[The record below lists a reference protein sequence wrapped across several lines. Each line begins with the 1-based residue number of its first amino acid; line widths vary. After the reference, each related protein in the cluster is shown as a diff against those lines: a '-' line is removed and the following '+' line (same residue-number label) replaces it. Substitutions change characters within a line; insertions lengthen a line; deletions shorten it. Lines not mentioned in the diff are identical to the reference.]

1 MIEESVDKNVQA
13 AAAVG
18 AVVIVKDQP
27 TKEKRSLNLDPFF
40 LYFWFCFLC
49 HETLV
54 SVVLRPMCAAS
65 FLPIYGL
72 ASSFF
77 LLISAAAADC
87 REGGGTNIS
96 SSCRPIPISPLSL
109 FSVVSSFPS
118 IRFFISSHDFTATSL
133 GIICLSLVGSLTALC
148 FGLYKAPAQSQ
159 QSNCFRGASF
169 FLFSFPLCVA
179 RLLGPII
186 SLPKSRAEL
195 KKQRRE
201 ILTGEIEEIG
211 KAKKHTREKSNTHLP
226 DGSYP

>member
-18 AVVIVKDQP
+18 AVVVVKGQP
-27 TKEKRSLNLDPFF
+27 TKEKRSLKDPFF

-109 FSVVSSFPS
+109 SPSS
-118 IRFFISSHDFTATSL
+118 R
-133 GIICLSLVGSLTALC
+133 LV
-148 FGLYKAPAQSQ
+148 
-159 QSNCFRGASF
+159 
-169 FLFSFPLCVA
+169 FSFYSFLHFQSRFYGDIPRNYML
-179 RLLGPII
+179 I
-186 SLPKSRAEL
+186 SCGL
-195 KKQRRE
+195 
-201 ILTGEIEEIG
+201 
-211 KAKKHTREKSNTHLP
+211 
-226 DGSYP
+226 

>member
-1 MIEESVDKNVQA
+1 
-13 AAAVG
+13 
-18 AVVIVKDQP
+18 
-27 TKEKRSLNLDPFF
+27 
-40 LYFWFCFLC
+40 
-49 HETLV
+49 
-54 SVVLRPMCAAS
+54 MCAAS

-87 REGGGTNIS
+87 REGGGDKHFQQLSFYSHLTS
-96 SSCRPIPISPLSL
+96 LSL

>member
-1 MIEESVDKNVQA
+1 MDW
-13 AAAVG
+13 
-18 AVVIVKDQP
+18 
-27 TKEKRSLNLDPFF
+27 LL
-40 LYFWFCFLC
+40 L
-49 HETLV
+49 
-54 SVVLRPMCAAS
+54 
-65 FLPIYGL
+65 
-72 ASSFF
+72 SFF
-77 LLISAAAADC
+77 SSLLLLLTVG
-87 REGGGTNIS
+87 RGGGTNIS
-96 SSCRPIPISPLSL
+96 SSCRSIPISPLSL
-109 FSVVSSFPS
+109 SSPSSRLFLLFVSSFPVTILRRHPS
-118 IRFFISSHDFTATSL
+118 ELYAYL
-133 GIICLSLVGSLTALC
+133 LWALTALC

-179 RLLGPII
+179 RLGPII